1 VRFEREEVAALR
13 PLGDKPPFGQ
23 LRELTRRVQND
34 GSVDVDTNHY
44 SVPWRLIGA
53 GVSVV
58 VCGGEVRILHA
69 GVEVARHA
77 QRLGR
82 RERAV
87 MAPHLRGI
95 AIGAAPADGAGAGPP
110 RSAPLPGELLRPL
123 AEYELVAGG
132 GW

>member
-1 VRFEREEVAALR
+1 
-13 PLGDKPPFGQ
+13 
-23 LRELTRRVQND
+23 VQND

-44 SVPWRLIGA
+44 SVPWQLIGA

-95 AIGAAPADGAGAGPP
+95 AIGAAPADGAGAEPP